1 MSGDMFVNNN
11 ENPFGSKLQD
21 EDNFF
26 LQPEDIHS
34 YAKQTEPQRR
44 LNDYDY
50 NILKEDAYKDVTDE
64 IFKLEYKIS
73 KTEEE
78 LKDIDNKIRMAKD
91 VRDFNKVEQLFNR
104 KKQLQ
109 EDLDGLIEIYNDT
122 SLSAKISGGITNL
135 LSPKVKEQFGG
146 IRKLFGMF
154 SDAIIAKLPKKFSSV
169 LELRKSLAKL
179 ENINKSVDELMTMQ
193 TPYGEAGD
201 KYIKLSKYIT
211 RANTIQ
217 AEIGEFTK
225 F

>member
-1 MSGDMFVNNN
+1 MRGDRFANNN
-11 ENPFGSKLQD
+11 ENPVGGKFQD

-34 YAKQTEPQRR
+34 FAKQTEPQRR

-78 LKDIDNKIRMAKD
+78 LKDIDNQIRMAKD

-109 EDLDGLIEIYNDT
+109 EDLEGLIEIYNDT

-146 IRKLFGMF
+146 MRKLFGMF

-179 ENINKSVDELMTMQ
+179 ENINKSVNELMTMQ

-217 AEIGEFTK
+217 AEIAKTLR
-225 F
+225 

>member
-11 ENPFGSKLQD
+11 ENPFGGKFQD

-34 YAKQTEPQRR
+34 FANKTEPQRR

-78 LKDIDNKIRMAKD
+78 LKDIDNQIRMAKD

-109 EDLDGLIEIYNDT
+109 EDLEELIEIYNGT
-122 SLSAKISGGITNL
+122 SLSAKISGGITKL

-201 KYIKLSKYIT
+201 KYVKLSKYIT

-217 AEIGEFTK
+217 AEIAKTLR
-225 F
+225 

>member
-11 ENPFGSKLQD
+11 ENPFGGKFQD

-34 YAKQTEPQRR
+34 FAKQTEPQRR

-109 EDLDGLIEIYNDT
+109 EDLDGLIEIYNAT

-201 KYIKLSKYIT
+201 KYVKLSKYIT

-217 AEIGEFTK
+217 AEIAKTLR
-225 F
+225 

>member
-11 ENPFGSKLQD
+11 ENPFGNKLQD
-21 EDNFF
+21 DDNFF
-26 LQPEDIHS
+26 LQPEDIRPINV
-34 YAKQTEPQRR
+34 QTEPQRR

-78 LKDIDNKIRMAKD
+78 LKSIEDEIQAAKD
-91 VRDFNKVEQLFNR
+91 VRDFNKVEFLFNR

-109 EDLDGLIEIYNDT
+109 EDLNGLIEIYNDT
-122 SLSAKISGGITNL
+122 SLSAKISGGITNM
-135 LSPKVKEQFGG
+135 LSPKVKENFSG
-146 IRKLFGMF
+146 IKKLFGIF
-154 SDAIIAKLPKKFSSV
+154 SDALISKLPKRFSSA
-169 LELRKSLAKL
+169 LELKKSLAKL

-193 TPYGEAGD
+193 TPYGEAID
-201 KYIKLSKYIT
+201 KYEKLTKYIT

-217 AEIGEFTK
+217 AQISK
-225 F
+225 SLK

>member
-11 ENPFGSKLQD
+11 ENPFGGKFQD

-34 YAKQTEPQRR
+34 FAKQTEPQRR
-44 LNDYDY
+44 LNNYDY

-122 SLSAKISGGITNL
+122 R
-135 LSPKVKEQFGG
+135 P
-146 IRKLFGMF
+146 IRWQP
-154 SDAIIAKLPKKFSSV
+154 A
-169 LELRKSLAKL
+169 
-179 ENINKSVDELMTMQ
+179 
-193 TPYGEAGD
+193 
-201 KYIKLSKYIT
+201 T
-211 RANTIQ
+211 R
-217 AEIGEFTK
+217 
-225 F
+225 

>member
-11 ENPFGSKLQD
+11 ENPFGNKLQD
-21 EDNFF
+21 DDNFF
-26 LQPEDIHS
+26 LQPEDIRPINV
-34 YAKQTEPQRR
+34 QTEPQRR

-78 LKDIDNKIRMAKD
+78 LKSIEDEIQAAKD
-91 VRDFNKVEQLFNR
+91 VRDFNKVEFLFNR

-109 EDLDGLIEIYNDT
+109 EDLNGLIEIYNDT
-122 SLSAKISGGITNL
+122 SLSAKISGGITNM
-135 LSPKVKEQFGG
+135 LSPKVKENFSG
-146 IRKLFGMF
+146 IKKLFGIF
-154 SDAIIAKLPKKFSSV
+154 SDALISKLPKRFSSA
-169 LELRKSLAKL
+169 LELKKSLAKL

-193 TPYGEAGD
+193 TPYGEAVD
-201 KYIKLSKYIT
+201 KYEKLTKYIT

-217 AEIGEFTK
+217 AQISK
-225 F
+225 SLK

>member
-11 ENPFGSKLQD
+11 ENPFRGKFQD

-34 YAKQTEPQRR
+34 FAKQTEPQRR

-201 KYIKLSKYIT
+201 KYVKLSKYIT

-217 AEIGEFTK
+217 AEIAKTLR
-225 F
+225 

>member
-1 MSGDMFVNNN
+1 MSGDMFINNN

-34 YAKQTEPQRR
+34 FANQTEPQRR

-78 LKDIDNKIRMAKD
+78 LKDIDNQIRMAKD

-122 SLSAKISGGITNL
+122 SLSAKISGGITNM
-135 LSPKVKEQFGG
+135 LSPKVKENFSG
-146 IRKLFGMF
+146 IKKLFGIF
-154 SDAIIAKLPKKFSSV
+154 SDALISKLPKRFSSA
-169 LELRKSLAKL
+169 LELKKSLAKL

-193 TPYGEAGD
+193 TPYGEAID
-201 KYIKLSKYIT
+201 KYEKLTKYIT

-217 AEIGEFTK
+217 AQISK
-225 F
+225 SLK

>member
-1 MSGDMFVNNN
+1 MRGDMFVNNN
-11 ENPFGSKLQD
+11 ENPFGGKFQD

-34 YAKQTEPQRR
+34 FANQTEPQRH

-73 KTEEE
+73 KTEDE
-78 LKDIDNKIRMAKD
+78 LKDIDNQIRMAKD

-109 EDLDGLIEIYNDT
+109 EDLEGLIEIYNGT

-201 KYIKLSKYIT
+201 KYVKLSKYIT

-217 AEIGEFTK
+217 AEIAKTLR
-225 F
+225 